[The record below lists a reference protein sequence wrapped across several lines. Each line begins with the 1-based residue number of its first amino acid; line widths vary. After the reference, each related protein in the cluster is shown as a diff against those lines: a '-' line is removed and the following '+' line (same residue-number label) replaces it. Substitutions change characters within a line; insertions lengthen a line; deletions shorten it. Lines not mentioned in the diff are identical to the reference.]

1 MLDDKNKNI
10 LLKLLLEEARS
21 LATFNYLVSYT
32 LTTRDKQLDQQERW
46 RKHILK
52 ATKEMILYYKLEQ
65 QATNNL
71 IELPSVMA
79 SNYEG
84 LFLLNV
90 NVTSNKCTGFIY
102 TFTNYKNDKKE
113 KKEIYK
119 NDKKEKKEI
128 IIYIYKE
135 GELIQTMVVKEGS
148 KAYELVFEYRKLFEK
163 QLVGMRE
170 RINTMQYK
178 LLLNIMYLIKKYLNE

>member
-1 MLDDKNKNI
+1 MKRDDKNKNI

-21 LATFNYLVSYT
+21 LANFNYLVSYT

-71 IELPSVMA
+71 IKLPSIVA

-90 NVTSNKCTGFIY
+90 NVTTNKCSGFIY
-102 TFTNYKNDKKE
+102 TFTKHKNDKKE
-113 KKEIYK
+113 KR
-119 NDKKEKKEI
+119 EI
-128 IIYIYKE
+128 IVYIYKE

-148 KAYELVFEYRKLFEK
+148 KAYELVFEYRKVFEK
-163 QLVGMRE
+163 QLAPMRE
-170 RINTMQYK
+170 RINRMQYK
-178 LLLNIMYLIKKYLNE
+178 LLLEIMYLIKKYLRQ

>member
-1 MLDDKNKNI
+1 MMKLDDKNKNI

-21 LATFNYLVSYT
+21 LAIFNYLVSYT
-32 LTTRDKQLDQQERW
+32 LTTRDKQLDQMERW
-46 RKHILK
+46 RKHILR
-52 ATKEMILYYKLEQ
+52 ATKEMILYYKLEK

-71 IELPSVMA
+71 IDLPAIVA

-90 NVTSNKCTGFIY
+90 NVTTNKCSGFIY
-102 TFTNYKNDKKE
+102 TFTD
-113 KKEIYK
+113 YK

-135 GELIQTMVVKEGS
+135 GELIRTMVVKEGS
-148 KAYELVFEYRKLFEK
+148 KAYGLVFEYRKLFEK
-163 QLVGMRE
+163 QLAPLRE

-178 LLLNIMYLIKKYLNE
+178 LLLKIMQLIKKYLNE

>member
-1 MLDDKNKNI
+1 MKLDDKDTNI
-10 LLKLLLEEARS
+10 LLKLLFEEARS
-21 LATFNYLVSYT
+21 LANFNYLVSYT
-32 LTTRDKQLDQQERW
+32 LTTRDKQLEQQERW

-71 IELPSVMA
+71 IELPSLGA

-90 NVTSNKCTGFIY
+90 NVTTNKCSGFIY
-102 TFTNYKNDKKE
+102 TFTN
-113 KKEIYK
+113 YK

-135 GELIQTMVVKEGS
+135 GELIQTMAVKEGS
-148 KAYELVFEYRKLFEK
+148 RAYELVFEYRKIFEK
-163 QLVGMRE
+163 QLATMRE

-178 LLLNIMYLIKKYLNE
+178 ILLNIMYLIKRYLKE

>member
-1 MLDDKNKNI
+1 MKLDDKNKNI

-21 LATFNYLVSYT
+21 LANFNYLVSYT

-71 IELPSVMA
+71 IELPSIEA

-84 LFLLNV
+84 LFLLNLD
-90 NVTSNKCTGFIY
+90 VTTNKCSGFIY
-102 TFTNYKNDKKE
+102 TFTNYTNDE
-113 KKEIYK
+113 E
-119 NDKKEKKEI
+119 EKKEI

-135 GELIQTMVVKEGS
+135 GELVKTMVVKEGS

-163 QLVGMRE
+163 QLTPLRE
-170 RINTMQYK
+170 KINTMQYK
-178 LLLNIMYLIKKYLNE
+178 LLLKIMQLIKKYLSE

>member
-1 MLDDKNKNI
+1 MMKLDDKNKNI

-21 LATFNYLVSYT
+21 LANFNYLVSYT
-32 LTTRDKQLDQQERW
+32 LATRDKQLDQQERW
-46 RKHILK
+46 RKRILK

-71 IELPSVMA
+71 IELPAIVA

-90 NVTSNKCTGFIY
+90 NVTTNKCSGFIY
-102 TFTNYKNDKKE
+102 TFTD
-113 KKEIYK
+113 YK

-148 KAYELVFEYRKLFEK
+148 KAYKLVFEYRRLFEK
-163 QLVGMRE
+163 QLAPLRE
-170 RINTMQYK
+170 RINTMQYI
-178 LLLNIMYLIKKYLNE
+178 LLLKIMKLIKKYLI